1 MGHGKEKGTKK
12 LKKGKRTKET
22 NTNARERG
30 EADSGHTTGTG
41 MGQEGYSHMAQNS
54 NGNNRLE
61 WRC

>member
-1 MGHGKEKGTKK
+1 MEDI
-12 LKKGKRTKET
+12 KRNLQET
-22 NTNARERG
+22 NTNTRERG